1 MISFSS
7 PILPESWRNSN
18 MLLLSLIAPPDNLNP
33 EYFSTLL
40 NQYGSVN
47 SVKILNKSLMDYKV
61 LVEMGTPEAA
71 KSAKSFLDQLSSN
84 FIKCSYYYDE
94 KPAQSVSYK
103 NCSLDLINDSTMS
116 TLKYRHSTSLN
127 EIVQEDDKQ
136 PTSIRTIPSSQQIIH
151 STSKIQHSTVLCVN
165 GIKGKNLDAQKLYN
179 IFSNFGN
186 IDKIL
191 LIKLK
196 NFAFIKYLKEEYSI
210 FVFQNC
216 QNLQFF
222 DSVVSISFV
231 AEDAIDKLIGLD
243 TLYNQQ
249 DYYVGT
255 QETDRFNSNH
265 KMNLFPPS
273 QVLHISNLKKVS
285 SNAETMWDVFS
296 EFGVVEAVK
305 VLNTQYK
312 FMCLVKMETLQQALE
327 TMALMHNEEIDNRNI
342 QISFTKAKI

>member
-7 PILPESWRNSN
+7 PILPDSWRNSN
-18 MLLLSLIAPPDNLNP
+18 MLLLSLIAPPENLSA
-33 EYFSTLL
+33 EYFSSLL

-47 SVKILNKSLMDYKV
+47 QVTILNKSLMDFKV

-84 FIKCSYYYDE
+84 FIKCQYYLDE
-94 KPAQSVSYK
+94 KPAQSGSCN
-103 NCSLDLINDSTMS
+103 NCSLDLINDSTIS

-127 EIVQEDDKQ
+127 EIVQEDDRQ
-136 PTSIRTIPSSQQIIH
+136 SSSIKTIPSSQKIIH
-151 STSKIQHSTVLCVN
+151 SSSKLQYTTVLCVN

-196 NFAFIKYLKEEYSI
+196 NFALIKYLKEEYSI

-222 DSVVSISFV
+222 DSLISISFV
-231 AEDAIDKLIGLD
+231 PEDAIDKLIGLD

-255 QETDRFNSNH
+255 SETDRFNSNN
-265 KMNLFPPS
+265 KMNLYPPS
-273 QVLHISNLKKVS
+273 QVLHISNLKKIS

-305 VLNTQYK
+305 VLNTQFK
-312 FMCLVKMETLQQALE
+312 FMCLVKMENLQQALE
-327 TMALMHNEEIDNRNI
+327 VIALMHNQEIDNRNI

>member
-7 PILPESWRNSN
+7 PILSESWKNSN
-18 MLLLSLIAPPDNLNP
+18 MLLLSLIAPPENLSP
-33 EYFSTLL
+33 EYFCSLL
-40 NQYGSVN
+40 NQYGPVHQ
-47 SVKILNKSLMDYKV
+47 VKILNKSLMDYKV
-61 LVEMGTPEAA
+61 LVEMETHEAA

-84 FIKCSYYYDE
+84 FIKCQYYQDE
-94 KPAQSVSYK
+94 KPLLSGSYN
-103 NCSLDLINDSTMS
+103 NCSLDLINDSTLS
-116 TLKYRHSTSLN
+116 TQRCRHSTSLN
-127 EIVQEDDKQ
+127 DIVQEDDKHLSSIRSILSSQRIINSSSIMQ
-136 PTSIRTIPSSQQIIH
+136 PTIT
-151 STSKIQHSTVLCVN
+151 LCLN

-196 NFAFIKYLKEEYSI
+196 NFALIKYLKEEYSI

-216 QNLQFF
+216 QKLQFF

-231 AEDAIDKLIGLD
+231 AEDAIDQLKSLD
-243 TLYNQQ
+243 TLYNEQ
-249 DYYVGT
+249 DYYVGS
-255 QETDRFNSNH
+255 QETDRFNSNN
-265 KMNLFPPS
+265 KMNLLPPS

-285 SNAETMWDVFS
+285 SNAETMWDAFS

-305 VLNTQYK
+305 VLNTQFK

-327 TMALMHNEEIDNRNI
+327 VMAQMHNEEIDNRNV